1 MMKKLF
7 ATMLLTG
14 FCWLG
19 ASAQQV
25 AVKTNL
31 LYWAATTPNIGIDIA
46 VGKHSTIGM
55 TANYNPWTLGT
66 DNKIQ
71 HWFLRPEYRYWVTEK
86 YTRLYFGVHAIGGE
100 FEVGWLGASAQQVA
114 VKTNLLYWAATTPN
128 IGIDIAVGKHS
139 TIGMTANY
147 NPWTLGT
154 DNKIQHWFLRPEYR
168 YWVTEKYTRLYF
180 GVHAIG
186 GEFEVGGFKLPFIG
200 NRILTGLPTHYY
212 KGSFVGAG
220 ISIGYQFYV
229 SPHWNIELSAG
240 AGLAR
245 LSYHAEPVNGPKAA
259 SYTNRKRIL
268 PIPTELGVSFVYLFN
283 SKK

>member
-1 MMKKLF
+1 
-7 ATMLLTG
+7 MLLTG

-86 YTRLYFGVHAIGGE
+86 YTRLYFGVHAIGG
-100 FEVGWLGASAQQVA
+100 
-114 VKTNLLYWAATTPN
+114 
-128 IGIDIAVGKHS
+128 D
-139 TIGMTANY
+139 
-147 NPWTLGT
+147 
-154 DNKIQHWFLRPEYR
+154 
-168 YWVTEKYTRLYF
+168 
-180 GVHAIG
+180 
-186 GEFEVGGFKLPFIG
+186 
-200 NRILTGLPTHYY
+200 
-212 KGSFVGAG
+212 
-220 ISIGYQFYV
+220 QFYV